1 MKNLKRKMRRTRT
14 WSSDSGFCDPGILDQ
29 EDFPINNGANAVLD
43 LIEKAITVA
52 LDELNDDI
60 KKKFKILKNSF
71 KDYCGD
77 SCRSEEELLRILH
90 TKINKVVSESADVA
104 KNKIQDVLGDQVQ
117 NYHDLI
123 VEEDDFSN
131 SKLNIGMNV
140 DPDLMKTGADVI
152 KQMIKNKRKAEAQL
166 QQRFSKHQKLCY
178 NCGPLDVAA
187 DDADDDFTDW
197 DWSSDEW
204 EHEQEDAKDKT
215 ETFFNENQKLLLKY
229 YDDQTVDNQW
239 NYFNFWKIDIEDVE
253 NLDYDIL
260 GIEIGVNDLY
270 AFHDPQAQDLLMI
283 SDQEEIKGWEFWN
296 YFGSVQNILEA
307 YEAIKEVEK
316 PDNVKRYS
324 KKMISEFC
332 DKNCRN
338 PERKMKRNNQEKN
351 S

>member
-1 MKNLKRKMRRTRT
+1 V
-14 WSSDSGFCDPGILDQ
+14 IL
-29 EDFPINNGANAVLD
+29 EFLIKKTFPSTSELQYRQKYCNAV
-43 LIEKAITVA
+43 IENAVIAA

-60 KKKFKILKNSF
+60 TKKFKILKNSF

-77 SCRSEEELLRILH
+77 TCRSEEELLRILH

-239 NYFNFWKIDIEDVE
+239 NYFNFWTIDIEDVE

-332 DKNCRN
+332 DKN
-338 PERKMKRNNQEKN
+338 
-351 S
+351 

>member
-1 MKNLKRKMRRTRT
+1 
-14 WSSDSGFCDPGILDQ
+14 
-29 EDFPINNGANAVLD
+29 
-43 LIEKAITVA
+43 

-60 KKKFKILKNSF
+60 TKKFKILKNSF

-77 SCRSEEELLRILH
+77 TCRSEEELLRILH

-239 NYFNFWKIDIEDVE
+239 NYFNFWTIDIEDVE

-338 PERKMKRNNQEKN
+338 PERKMKRNNQEKIPKIIK
-351 S
+351 SQRDEFSKFQLKQPCQIK